1 MLQISMFSSEE
12 PPARVSQSP
21 ASEAAW
27 MTSVATSCLSL
38 ARLLGDIA
46 PLGYVGRMSPASFQ
60 ATEDETLQAFWDY
73 SADGGSKS
81 PQEDGKTREMSKGTR
96 AHTASHGACLTL
108 NMSEWTA
115 IPAQFPNDDGVCSL
129 SDILETGAVPQRY
142 YLSAR
147 ACRGILRRAEKRG
160 KSLPPS
166 LAAALEAVA
175 SEPTLTATED

>member
-1 MLQISMFSSEE
+1 MQISMFSSEE

-21 ASEAAW
+21 ASEEAW

-73 SADGGSKS
+73 SAGDGSKS
-81 PQEDGKTREMSKGTR
+81 RQADGKTREMSKGTK

-108 NMSEWTA
+108 SMSEWTA
-115 IPAQFPNDDGVCSL
+115 IPAQFHSDDGVCSL

-147 ACRGILRRAEKRG
+147 ACRGILRRAAKRG
-160 KSLPPS
+160 KSLPS
-166 LAAALEAVA
+166 MLHRALAR
-175 SEPTLTATED
+175 TARGGERRSCR